1 MKRNNVDASLII
13 EVSKP
18 IAYGQYQF
26 EKGDKLT
33 YDMNSNLFIYR
44 SESYSEDEDGTETTS
59 IIAFGVDPD
68 FVLDNADHFTC
79 LIKKGILDKIDGDEC
94 AEDSNSNDEEIDKP
108 VVDTDDDGD
117 APDNEDNDIP
127 DKCSF
132 KYKNDYE
139 FLMDHADKIN
149 NEEIEN
155 EVIKAIVILRDSL
168 ECYDLALR
176 KRFIG
181 RGLDDCDGFVIE
193 QRIYDTISNLNWTLR
208 KFNEDKKRATEC
220 EKNESLNDCCGE
232 ACNSAR

>member
-1 MKRNNVDASLII
+1 MKRNNVDAALII

-79 LIKKGILDKIDGDEC
+79 LIKKGILDKVDEDTDNSHEDTDKPEDKPEVDKDEDGDT
-94 AEDSNSNDEEIDKP
+94 P
-108 VVDTDDDGD
+108 
-117 APDNEDNDIP
+117 NEAAFD
-127 DKCSF
+127 
-132 KYKNDYE
+132 YKTDYE
-139 FLMDHADKIN
+139 LLMDHADKLS
-149 NEEIEN
+149 NEEIED
-155 EVIKAIVILRDSL
+155 EVIKAMVILRDSL

-181 RGLDDCDGFVIE
+181 RGLDDCDGFKIE
-193 QRIYDTISNLNWTLR
+193 RRINDTISNLSWVLR
-208 KFNEDKKRATEC
+208 AFNEDKKRIEG
-220 EKNESLNDCCGE
+220 EKKKSINDCFGE
-232 ACNSAR
+232 ACDSAI

>member
-1 MKRNNVDASLII
+1 MKRNNVEAALII

-33 YDMNSNLFIYR
+33 YDVNSNLFIYR

-79 LIKKGILDKIDGDEC
+79 LIKKGILDKVEGDEC
-94 AEDSNSNDEEIDKP
+94 AEDSNSNDKEIDKP

-117 APDNEDNDIP
+117 APDEAAFD
-127 DKCSF
+127 
-132 KYKNDYE
+132 YKTDHE
-139 FLMDHADKIN
+139 LLIDHADELSNDDIR
-149 NEEIEN
+149 N
-155 EVIKAIVILRDSL
+155 EVIKAIVIFRESL

-181 RGLDDCDGFVIE
+181 RGLDDCDGFDVE
-193 QRIYDTISNLNWTLR
+193 RRIYDTISNLNWTL
-208 KFNEDKKRATEC
+208 KGFNEDKKRAIED
-220 EKNESLNDCCGE
+220 EKKKSLSDCCGE
-232 ACNSAR
+232 TCYSAR

>member
-1 MKRNNVDASLII
+1 MKRNNVDAALII

-79 LIKKGILDKIDGDEC
+79 LIKKGILDKVDEDTDNSHEDTDKPEDKPEVDKDEDGDT
-94 AEDSNSNDEEIDKP
+94 P
-108 VVDTDDDGD
+108 
-117 APDNEDNDIP
+117 NEAAFD
-127 DKCSF
+127 
-132 KYKNDYE
+132 YKTDYE
-139 FLMDHADKIN
+139 LLMDHADKLS
-149 NEEIEN
+149 NEEIED
-155 EVIKAIVILRDSL
+155 EVIKAMVILRDSL

-181 RGLDDCDGFVIE
+181 RGLDDCDGFKIE
-193 QRIYDTISNLNWTLR
+193 RRIDDTISNLSWVLR
-208 KFNEDKKRATEC
+208 AFNEDKKRIEG
-220 EKNESLNDCCGE
+220 EKKKSINDCFGE
-232 ACNSAR
+232 ACDSAI

>member
-1 MKRNNVDASLII
+1 MKRNNVEAALII

-79 LIKKGILDKIDGDEC
+79 LIKKGILDRV
-94 AEDSNSNDEEIDKP
+94 EDDTETSQQDTDKTEDKS
-108 VVDTDDDGD
+108 VVDTDEAGD
-117 APDNEDNDIP
+117 ADIQ
-127 DKCSF
+127 DETHEKVA
-132 KYKNDYE
+132 DYS
-139 FLMDHADKIN
+139 LVIDHADKLS
-149 NEEIEN
+149 NEELKKE
-155 EVIKAIVILRDSL
+155 IVDMMTIFRNTL
-168 ECYDLALR
+168 ECYDLSLR

-181 RGLDDCDGFVIE
+181 RSVSNCDGFEVE
-193 QRIYDTISNLNWTLR
+193 RRINDTICNLNWVLR
-208 KFNEDKKRATEC
+208 AFDDDKKRAAEG
-220 EKNESLNDCCGE
+220 EKKKSINDCIGE
-232 ACNSAR
+232 ACDSAR

>member
-1 MKRNNVDASLII
+1 MKRNNVEAALII

-79 LIKKGILDKIDGDEC
+79 LIKKGILDKVEGDEC
-94 AEDSNSNDEEIDKP
+94 AENSNSNDKEIDKP
-108 VVDTDDDGD
+108 VVDTNDDSD
-117 APDNEDNDIP
+117 APNEAAFD
-127 DKCSF
+127 
-132 KYKNDYE
+132 YKTDYE
-139 FLMDHADKIN
+139 LLIDHADKLSNDDIK
-149 NEEIEN
+149 N

-168 ECYDLALR
+168 ECYDLVLR

-181 RGLDDCDGFVIE
+181 RGLDDCDGFYVE
-193 QRIYDTISNLNWTLR
+193 RRIYDTISNLSWTLR
-208 KFNEDKKRATEC
+208 GFNEDKKRATEG
-220 EKNESLNDCCGE
+220 EKKKSLNDCCGE
-232 ACNSAR
+232 ACDFAR

>member
-44 SESYSEDEDGTETTS
+44 SESYSKDEDGTETTS

-79 LIKKGILDKIDGDEC
+79 LIKKGILDKVDGDEC
-94 AEDSNSNDEEIDKP
+94 AEDSNSNDKETDKP

-117 APDNEDNDIP
+117 APDEAAFD
-127 DKCSF
+127 
-132 KYKNDYE
+132 YKTDYK
-139 FLMDHADKIN
+139 FLIDHADKLSNDDIR
-149 NEEIEN
+149 N
-155 EVIKAIVILRDSL
+155 EVIKAMVILRDSL

-181 RGLDDCDGFVIE
+181 RGLDDLDGFDVE
-193 QRIYDTISNLNWTLR
+193 RRIYDTISNLNWTLR
-208 KFNEDKKRATEC
+208 RFNEDKKMATEG
-220 EKNESLNDCCGE
+220 EKNKSLNDYCGE
-232 ACNSAR
+232 ACDSAR

>member
-1 MKRNNVDASLII
+1 MKRNNVDAALII

-33 YDMNSNLFIYR
+33 YDVNSNLFIYR

-79 LIKKGILDKIDGDEC
+79 LIKKGILDSVDEDEC
-94 AEDSNSNDEEIDKP
+94 AENSNSNDKEIDKP
-108 VVDTDDDGD
+108 VVDTNDDSD
-117 APDNEDNDIP
+117 APNEADFD
-127 DKCSF
+127 
-132 KYKNDYE
+132 YKTDYE
-139 FLMDHADKIN
+139 FLIDHADKLSNDDIK
-149 NEEIEN
+149 N

-176 KRFIG
+176 RRFIG
-181 RGLDDCDGFVIE
+181 RGLDDCDGFDVE
-193 QRIYDTISNLNWTLR
+193 RRIYDTISNLSWTLR
-208 KFNEDKKRATEC
+208 RFNEDKKRATEG
-220 EKNESLNDCCGE
+220 EKKKSINDCCGE
-232 ACNSAR
+232 ACDSAR

>member
-1 MKRNNVDASLII
+1 MKRNNVDAALII

-33 YDMNSNLFIYR
+33 YDVNSNLFIYR

-79 LIKKGILDKIDGDEC
+79 LIKKGILNKVEDDDKV
-94 AEDSNSNDEEIDKP
+94 EDDTDNSHDDTDKP
-108 VVDTDDDGD
+108 DDKPAIDTDEQGDVDT
-117 APDNEDNDIP
+117 PNEAAFD
-127 DKCSF
+127 
-132 KYKNDYE
+132 YKTDYE
-139 FLMDHADKIN
+139 FLIDHADKLS
-149 NEEIEN
+149 NEEIKN

-181 RGLDDCDGFVIE
+181 RGIDDCDGFDVE
-193 QRIYDTISNLNWTLR
+193 RRIYDTISNLSWTLR
-208 KFNEDKKRATEC
+208 GFNEDKKRATEG
-220 EKNESLNDCCGE
+220 EKKKSLNDCCGE
-232 ACNSAR
+232 AYTSAR

>member
-1 MKRNNVDASLII
+1 MKRNNVDAALII

-44 SESYSEDEDGTETTS
+44 SESYSDDEDGTETTS

-79 LIKKGILDKIDGDEC
+79 LIKKGILDKVDGDGC
-94 AEDSNSNDEEIDKP
+94 VEDSNTNDAEINKP
-108 VVDTDDDGD
+108 VDDT
-117 APDNEDNDIP
+117 NEDNDTP
-127 DKCSF
+127 NEAAFD
-132 KYKNDYE
+132 YKTDYE
-139 FLMDHADKIN
+139 LLIDHAD
-149 NEEIEN
+149 EISNDDIKN

-168 ECYDLALR
+168 ECYDIALR

-181 RGLDDCDGFVIE
+181 RGLDDCDGFDVERHIN
-193 QRIYDTISNLNWTLR
+193 DTISNLSWTLR
-208 KFNEDKKRATEC
+208 VLNENKKRAQN
-220 EKNESLNDCCGE
+220 EKEKAINDYFGE
-232 ACNSAR
+232 ACDSAR

>member
-1 MKRNNVDASLII
+1 MKRNNVDAALII

-79 LIKKGILDKIDGDEC
+79 LIKKGILDKVDGDEC
-94 AEDSNSNDEEIDKP
+94 AENNNSNDKEIDKP
-108 VVDTDDDGD
+108 VVDTNDDSD
-117 APDNEDNDIP
+117 APNEAAFD
-127 DKCSF
+127 
-132 KYKNDYE
+132 YKTDYG
-139 FLMDHADKIN
+139 FLIDHADKLSNDDIK
-149 NEEIEN
+149 N
-155 EVIKAIVILRDSL
+155 EVIEAIVILRDSL

-181 RGLDDCDGFVIE
+181 RGLDDCDGFDVE
-193 QRIYDTISNLNWTLR
+193 RRIYDTISNLNWTLKR
-208 KFNEDKKRATEC
+208 FNEDKKRATED
-220 EKNESLNDCCGE
+220 EKKKSLNDYCGE
-232 ACNSAR
+232 ACDSAI

>member
-1 MKRNNVDASLII
+1 MKRNNVDAALII

-79 LIKKGILDKIDGDEC
+79 LIKKGVLDKVEGDEY
-94 AEDSNSNDEEIDKP
+94 AEDSNSNDKEIDKP
-108 VVDTDDDGD
+108 VVDTNDDSD
-117 APDNEDNDIP
+117 APNEAAFD
-127 DKCSF
+127 
-132 KYKNDYE
+132 YKTDCE
-139 FLMDHADKIN
+139 FLMDHADKLSN
-149 NEEIEN
+149 DEIKN
-155 EVIKAIVILRDSL
+155 EVIKAMVILRDSL

-181 RGLDDCDGFVIE
+181 RGLDDCDGFEIE
-193 QRIYDTISNLNWTLR
+193 RRINDTISNLSWTLR
-208 KFNEDKKRATEC
+208 VFNEDKKRAIES
-220 EKNESLNDCCGE
+220 EKKKSINDCCGE

>member
-1 MKRNNVDASLII
+1 MKRNNVEAALII

-33 YDMNSNLFIYR
+33 YDVNSNLFIYR

-79 LIKKGILDKIDGDEC
+79 LIKKGILDKVDGDEC
-94 AEDSNSNDEEIDKP
+94 AEDSNSNDKEIDKP
-108 VVDTDDDGD
+108 FVDTDDDGD
-117 APDNEDNDIP
+117 APDEAAFD
-127 DKCSF
+127 
-132 KYKNDYE
+132 YKTDYE
-139 FLMDHADKIN
+139 LLMDHADELSNDDIR
-149 NEEIEN
+149 N

-168 ECYDLALR
+168 ECYDIALR

-181 RGLDDCDGFVIE
+181 RGLDDLDGFDVE
-193 QRIYDTISNLNWTLR
+193 RRIYDTISNLNYTLR
-208 KFNEDKKRATEC
+208 RLNEDKKRATED

-232 ACNSAR
+232 ACNSEG

>member
-1 MKRNNVDASLII
+1 MKRNSVEAALII

-33 YDMNSNLFIYR
+33 YDVNSNLFIYR

-79 LIKKGILDKIDGDEC
+79 LIKKGILDKVEGDEC
-94 AEDSNSNDEEIDKP
+94 AEDSNSNDKEIDKP
-108 VVDTDDDGD
+108 VVDTNDDSD
-117 APDNEDNDIP
+117 AQSEAV
-127 DKCSF
+127 F
-132 KYKNDYE
+132 GYKTDYE
-139 FLMDHADKIN
+139 FLIDHADKLSNDDIK
-149 NEEIEN
+149 N

-168 ECYDLALR
+168 ECYDLVLR

-181 RGLDDCDGFVIE
+181 RGIDDCDGFDVE
-193 QRIYDTISNLNWTLR
+193 RRIYDTISNLSWTLR
-208 KFNEDKKRATEC
+208 VFNEDKKRATEG
-220 EKNESLNDCCGE
+220 EKKKSIDDRIGE
-232 ACNSAR
+232 AFDSAR

>member
-1 MKRNNVDASLII
+1 MKRNNVEAALII

-79 LIKKGILDKIDGDEC
+79 LIKKGILDKVDGDEC
-94 AEDSNSNDEEIDKP
+94 AENSNSNDKEIDKP
-108 VVDTDDDGD
+108 VVDTNDDSD
-117 APDNEDNDIP
+117 APNEAAFD
-127 DKCSF
+127 
-132 KYKNDYE
+132 YKTDYE
-139 FLMDHADKIN
+139 LLIDHADKLSNDDIK
-149 NEEIEN
+149 N

-168 ECYDLALR
+168 ECYDLVLR

-181 RGLDDCDGFVIE
+181 RGLDDCDGFYVE
-193 QRIYDTISNLNWTLR
+193 RRIYDTISNLSWTLR
-208 KFNEDKKRATEC
+208 GFNEDKKRATEG
-220 EKNESLNDCCGE
+220 EKKKSLNDCCGE
-232 ACNSAR
+232 ACDFAR

>member
-44 SESYSEDEDGTETTS
+44 SESYSEGEDGTETTS

-79 LIKKGILDKIDGDEC
+79 LIKKGILDKVDGDEC
-94 AEDSNSNDEEIDKP
+94 DEDSNSNDKEIDKP
-108 VVDTDDDGD
+108 FVDTDDGDD
-117 APDNEDNDIP
+117 APDEAAFD
-127 DKCSF
+127 
-132 KYKNDYE
+132 YKTDYE
-139 FLMDHADKIN
+139 FLIDRADKLSNDDIR
-149 NEEIEN
+149 N
-155 EVIKAIVILRDSL
+155 EVIKEVVILRDSL

-181 RGLDDCDGFVIE
+181 RGLDDCDGFDVE
-193 QRIYDTISNLNWTLR
+193 RRIYDTISNLNYTLR
-208 KFNEDKKRATEC
+208 RLNEDKKRATED
-220 EKNESLNDCCGE
+220 EKNESLDDCCGE

>member
-1 MKRNNVDASLII
+1 MKRNNVEAALII

-79 LIKKGILDKIDGDEC
+79 LIKKGILDKVDGDES
-94 AEDSNSNDEEIDKP
+94 AEDSNSNDKEIDNP
-108 VVDTDDDGD
+108 VVDINDDSD
-117 APDNEDNDIP
+117 APNEAAFD
-127 DKCSF
+127 
-132 KYKNDYE
+132 YKTDYE
-139 FLMDHADKIN
+139 LLIDHADKLSNDDIK
-149 NEEIEN
+149 N

-168 ECYDLALR
+168 ECYDLVLR

-181 RGLDDCDGFVIE
+181 RGLDDCDAFGVE
-193 QRIYDTISNLNWTLR
+193 RRIYDTISNLSWTLR
-208 KFNEDKKRATEC
+208 GFNEDKKRATEG
-220 EKNESLNDCCGE
+220 EKKKSLNDCCGE
-232 ACNSAR
+232 ACDSAR

>member
-1 MKRNNVDASLII
+1 MKRNNVDAALII

-33 YDMNSNLFIYR
+33 YDVNSNLFIYR
-44 SESYSEDEDGTETTS
+44 SESYSEDEDETETTS

-79 LIKKGILDKIDGDEC
+79 LIKKGILDKVDGDEC
-94 AEDSNSNDEEIDKP
+94 AEDSNSNDKEIDKP
-108 VVDTDDDGD
+108 VDDTDDDGD
-117 APDNEDNDIP
+117 APDEAAFD
-127 DKCSF
+127 
-132 KYKNDYE
+132 YKTDYE
-139 FLMDHADKIN
+139 FLIDHAYKLS

-181 RGLDDCDGFVIE
+181 RGLNDCDGFGIE
-193 QRIYDTISNLNWTLR
+193 RRIYDTISNLSWTLR
-208 KFNEDKKRATEC
+208 GFNEDKKKATEG
-220 EKNESLNDCCGE
+220 EKKKSLDDCCGE

>member
-1 MKRNNVDASLII
+1 MKRNNVDAALII

-33 YDMNSNLFIYR
+33 YDVNSNLFIYR

-79 LIKKGILDKIDGDEC
+79 LIKKGILDSVDEDEC
-94 AEDSNSNDEEIDKP
+94 AENSNSNDKEIDKP
-108 VVDTDDDGD
+108 VVDTNDDSD
-117 APDNEDNDIP
+117 APNEADFD
-127 DKCSF
+127 
-132 KYKNDYE
+132 YKTDYE
-139 FLMDHADKIN
+139 FLIDHADKLSNDDIK
-149 NEEIEN
+149 N

-176 KRFIG
+176 RRFIG
-181 RGLDDCDGFVIE
+181 RGLDDCDGFDVE
-193 QRIYDTISNLNWTLR
+193 RRIYDTISNLSWTLR
-208 KFNEDKKRATEC
+208 RFNEDKKRATEG
-220 EKNESLNDCCGE
+220 EKKKSLNDYCGE
-232 ACNSAR
+232 ACDSAI

>member
-79 LIKKGILDKIDGDEC
+79 LIKKGILDKVDGDEC
-94 AEDSNSNDEEIDKP
+94 AEDSNTNDAEINKP

-117 APDNEDNDIP
+117 APDEAAFD
-127 DKCSF
+127 
-132 KYKNDYE
+132 YKTDYE
-139 FLMDHADKIN
+139 FLIDHADKLS

-155 EVIKAIVILRDSL
+155 EVIKAMVILRDSL

-181 RGLDDCDGFVIE
+181 RGLDDLDGFDVE
-193 QRIYDTISNLNWTLR
+193 RRIYDTISNLSWTLR
-208 KFNEDKKRATEC
+208 RFNEDKKMATEG
-220 EKNESLNDCCGE
+220 EKNKSLNDYCGE
-232 ACNSAR
+232 ACVSAR

>member
-79 LIKKGILDKIDGDEC
+79 LIKKGILDKVDGDEC
-94 AEDSNSNDEEIDKP
+94 DEGSNSNDKEIDKP
-108 VVDTDDDGD
+108 FVDTDDGGD
-117 APDNEDNDIP
+117 AQDEAAFD
-127 DKCSF
+127 
-132 KYKNDYE
+132 YKTDYE
-139 FLMDHADKIN
+139 FLIDRADKLSNDDIR
-149 NEEIEN
+149 N
-155 EVIKAIVILRDSL
+155 EVIKEVVILRDSL

-181 RGLDDCDGFVIE
+181 RGLDDCDGFDVE
-193 QRIYDTISNLNWTLR
+193 RRIYDTISNLNYTLR
-208 KFNEDKKRATEC
+208 RLNEDKKRATED

-232 ACNSAR
+232 ACNSTR

>member
-1 MKRNNVDASLII
+1 MKRNNVDAALII

-79 LIKKGILDKIDGDEC
+79 LIKKGILDSVDRDEC
-94 AEDSNSNDEEIDKP
+94 VEDDNTNDEKLNRP
-108 VVDTDDDGD
+108 VVDTND
-117 APDNEDNDIP
+117 ANDTPNEAAFD
-127 DKCSF
+127 
-132 KYKNDYE
+132 YKTDYE
-139 FLMDHADKIN
+139 FLMDHADKLS
-149 NEEIEN
+149 NEEIKN
-155 EVIKAIVILRDSL
+155 EVIKAMVILRDSL

-181 RGLDDCDGFVIE
+181 RGLDDCDGFEVE
-193 QRIYDTISNLNWTLR
+193 RRINDIISNLSWILR
-208 KFNEDKKRATEC
+208 SFNEDKKRAIES
-220 EKNESLNDCCGE
+220 EKKKSLNDCFGE
-232 ACNSAR
+232 TCDSAR

>member
-1 MKRNNVDASLII
+1 MKRNNVDAALII

-79 LIKKGILDKIDGDEC
+79 LIKKGILDKVDGDEC
-94 AEDSNSNDEEIDKP
+94 AENNNSNDKEIDKP
-108 VVDTDDDGD
+108 VVDTNDDSD
-117 APDNEDNDIP
+117 APNEAAFD
-127 DKCSF
+127 
-132 KYKNDYE
+132 YKTDYG
-139 FLMDHADKIN
+139 FLIDHADKLSNDDIK
-149 NEEIEN
+149 N
-155 EVIKAIVILRDSL
+155 EVIEAIVILRDSL

-181 RGLDDCDGFVIE
+181 RGLDDCDGFDVE
-193 QRIYDTISNLNWTLR
+193 RRIYDTISNLSWTLR
-208 KFNEDKKRATEC
+208 RFNEDKKRATEG
-220 EKNESLNDCCGE
+220 EKKKSLNDYCGE
-232 ACNSAR
+232 ACDSAI

>member
-79 LIKKGILDKIDGDEC
+79 LIKKGILDKVDGDEC
-94 AEDSNSNDEEIDKP
+94 AEDSNSNDKETDKP
-108 VVDTDDDGD
+108 FVDTDDDGD
-117 APDNEDNDIP
+117 APDEAAFD
-127 DKCSF
+127 
-132 KYKNDYE
+132 YKTDYE
-139 FLMDHADKIN
+139 FLMDHADKLS

-181 RGLDDCDGFVIE
+181 RGLDDLDGFDVE
-193 QRIYDTISNLNWTLR
+193 RRIDDIICNLSWKLR
-208 KFNEDKKRATEC
+208 VFHDDKKRAAEG
-220 EKNESLNDCCGE
+220 EKNKSLDDCCGE

>member
-1 MKRNNVDASLII
+1 MKRNNVEAALII

-33 YDMNSNLFIYR
+33 YDVNSNLFIYR
-44 SESYSEDEDGTETTS
+44 SESYSEDEDGTEATS

-79 LIKKGILDKIDGDEC
+79 LIKKGILDKVEDDTEVDQQDTNESEDKPEVDIDRPKDGDTP
-94 AEDSNSNDEEIDKP
+94 DEAAFD
-108 VVDTDDDGD
+108 
-117 APDNEDNDIP
+117 
-127 DKCSF
+127 
-132 KYKNDYE
+132 YKTDYE
-139 FLMDHADKIN
+139 LLIRHADKLSNDDIRG
-149 NEEIEN
+149 

-181 RGLDDCDGFVIE
+181 RGLDDCDGFDVE
-193 QRIYDTISNLNWTLR
+193 RRIYDTIGNLSWTLR
-208 KFNEDKKRATEC
+208 GFNEDKKRATEG
-220 EKNESLNDCCGE
+220 EKKKSLNDCCGE
-232 ACNSAR
+232 ACTSAR

>member
-1 MKRNNVDASLII
+1 MKRNNVDAALII

-18 IAYGQYQF
+18 ISYGQYQF

-79 LIKKGILDKIDGDEC
+79 LIKKGILDKVDGDEC
-94 AEDSNSNDEEIDKP
+94 AEDSNTNDAEINKP

-117 APDNEDNDIP
+117 APDEAAFD
-127 DKCSF
+127 
-132 KYKNDYE
+132 YKTDYE
-139 FLMDHADKIN
+139 FLIDHADKLS

-155 EVIKAIVILRDSL
+155 EVIKAMVILRDSL

-181 RGLDDCDGFVIE
+181 RGLDDLDGFDVE
-193 QRIYDTISNLNWTLR
+193 RRIYDTISNLSWTLR
-208 KFNEDKKRATEC
+208 RFNEDKKMATEG
-220 EKNESLNDCCGE
+220 EKNKSLNDYCGE
-232 ACNSAR
+232 ACVSAR

>member
-1 MKRNNVDASLII
+1 MKRNNVEAALII

-33 YDMNSNLFIYR
+33 YDVNSNLFIYR

-79 LIKKGILDKIDGDEC
+79 LIKKGILDKV
-94 AEDSNSNDEEIDKP
+94 EDDTEASQQDANKPDDKP
-108 VVDTDDDGD
+108 EFDTEEDDDAD
-117 APDNEDNDIP
+117 TSDETPEKKLDI
-127 DKCSF
+127 
-132 KYKNDYE
+132 NW
-139 FLMDHADKIN
+139 LLNHADELS
-149 NEEIEN
+149 NEAIKD
-155 EVIKAIVILRDSL
+155 EVVEMMTTFRSALQ
-168 ECYDLALR
+168 CYDLSLR

-181 RGLDDCDGFVIE
+181 RGFDNQDGFEVE
-193 QRIYDTISNLNWTLR
+193 RRINDTISNLSWTLR
-208 KFNEDKKRATEC
+208 VFNEDKKRAIEG
-220 EKNESLNDCCGE
+220 EKKKSINDCCGE

>member
-33 YDMNSNLFIYR
+33 YDVNSNLFIYR

-79 LIKKGILDKIDGDEC
+79 LIKKGILDKVDGDEC
-94 AEDSNSNDEEIDKP
+94 AEDSNSNDKEIDKP
-108 VVDTDDDGD
+108 FVDTDDDGD
-117 APDNEDNDIP
+117 APDEAAFD
-127 DKCSF
+127 
-132 KYKNDYE
+132 YKTDYE
-139 FLMDHADKIN
+139 LLMDHADELSNDDIR
-149 NEEIEN
+149 N

-168 ECYDLALR
+168 ECYDIALR

-181 RGLDDCDGFVIE
+181 RGLDDLDGFDVE
-193 QRIYDTISNLNWTLR
+193 RRIYDTISNLSWTLR
-208 KFNEDKKRATEC
+208 GFNDDKKRAAEG
-220 EKNESLNDCCGE
+220 EKNKSLSDCCGE
-232 ACNSAR
+232 DCDSAR

>member
-1 MKRNNVDASLII
+1 MKRNNVEAALII

-79 LIKKGILDKIDGDEC
+79 LIKKGILDKVDGDEC
-94 AEDSNSNDEEIDKP
+94 AENSNDKEIDKP
-108 VVDTDDDGD
+108 VVDTNDDSD
-117 APDNEDNDIP
+117 APNEAAFD
-127 DKCSF
+127 
-132 KYKNDYE
+132 YKTDYE
-139 FLMDHADKIN
+139 LLIDHADKLSNDDIK
-149 NEEIEN
+149 N

-168 ECYDLALR
+168 ECYDLVLR

-181 RGLDDCDGFVIE
+181 RGLDDCDGFYVE
-193 QRIYDTISNLNWTLR
+193 RRIYDTISNLSWTLR
-208 KFNEDKKRATEC
+208 EFNEDKKRATEG
-220 EKNESLNDCCGE
+220 EKKKSLSDCCGE
-232 ACNSAR
+232 ACDFAR

>member
-1 MKRNNVDASLII
+1 MKRNNVEAALII

-44 SESYSEDEDGTETTS
+44 SESYSEGEDGTETTS

-79 LIKKGILDKIDGDEC
+79 LIKKGI
-94 AEDSNSNDEEIDKP
+94 IDKVEDNDKVEDDTDNSHDNTDKSEDRP
-108 VVDTDDDGD
+108 FVDTDEQGD
-117 APDNEDNDIP
+117 ADTLYEAAFD
-127 DKCSF
+127 
-132 KYKNDYE
+132 YKTDYE
-139 FLMDHADKIN
+139 FLIDHADKLSNDDIK
-149 NEEIEN
+149 N

-181 RGLDDCDGFVIE
+181 RGLDDCDGSDVE
-193 QRIYDTISNLNWTLR
+193 RRIYDTISNLSWTLR
-208 KFNEDKKRATEC
+208 WFREDKKRAAEG
-220 EKNESLNDCCGE
+220 EKKKAVDDCCGE
-232 ACNSAR
+232 ACDSAR